1 MRLIAVTTIVTQVK
15 RFLTTWRLSA
25 LIVVHT
31 SCAMI
36 LFDFQGRAVQ
46 TARSLDEGLA
56 LVLPLDSAD
65 VSNRLH
71 DGKLIH
77 LTGTLRTGEVSRTWC
92 IGSHE
97 CYYIC

>member
-1 MRLIAVTTIVTQVK
+1 M
-15 RFLTTWRLSA
+15 
-25 LIVVHT
+25 HT
-31 SCAMI
+31 SCAVI
-36 LFDFQGRAVQ
+36 FFFDFQGRAVR

-77 LTGTLRTGEVSRTWC
+77 MTGTLRTGEVSRT
-92 IGSHE
+92 
-97 CYYIC
+97 